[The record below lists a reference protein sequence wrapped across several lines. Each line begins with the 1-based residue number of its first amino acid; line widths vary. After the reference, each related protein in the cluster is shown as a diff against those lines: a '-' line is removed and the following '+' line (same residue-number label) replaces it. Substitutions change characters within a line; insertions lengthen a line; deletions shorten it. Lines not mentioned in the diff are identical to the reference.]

1 MFLTYTLISTYAT
14 CLQKKQFSTP
24 RWEFSSETPNVG
36 SRDSGDEESKCQVK
50 AWQLLKGGNQNM
62 TIGKMLSRSIWGL
75 KIIMI
80 NMDLMEKVNNIQEQ
94 VSNVSRETEMLRKN
108 QMTMSKIKITVV
120 ELMNAFFF

>member
-1 MFLTYTLISTYAT
+1 MRHVKRQERKTVRRDKAI
-14 CLQKKQFSTP
+14 QKL
-24 RWEFSSETPNVG
+24 
-36 SRDSGDEESKCQVK
+36 DSDVDIAE
-50 AWQLLKGGNQNM
+50 
-62 TIGKMLSRSIWGL
+62 IWGL

-120 ELMNAFFF
+120 ELMNAFFFLTFITEM

>member
-1 MFLTYTLISTYAT
+1 MPNFQPKIMRHVKRQERKTVRRDKAI
-14 CLQKKQFSTP
+14 QKL
-24 RWEFSSETPNVG
+24 
-36 SRDSGDEESKCQVK
+36 DSDVDIAE
-50 AWQLLKGGNQNM
+50 
-62 TIGKMLSRSIWGL
+62 IWGL

-120 ELMNAFFF
+120 ELMNAFFLTFITEM